1 MYNYENPLNG
11 FPELPENSLDD
22 EVVIH
27 KGEINFIKSCG
38 ANLVAQVEQ
47 LKQETD
53 RLKNENQDLRD
64 KYTLSEKSR
73 LQQSQSLQPPP
84 VTSNFQH
91 FTYAQSDS
99 GTSVSQFQKNLT
111 SGQLINNYNSFS
123 QGILGLTNSNNNNL
137 NSAISFVG
145 IAGDGQ
151 SYTIEAHEAKR
162 LTLID
167 EIKNLRQQANLEKTT
182 VEAKKIDL
190 DQNSVISSQTN
201 YPHTTWNR
209 YRVAQQ
215 CATNLENELENARLE
230 YRKMM
235 SEFSDRLK
243 SEARRLGTC
252 VERAKPL
259 FESQRNMRHFQSEV
273 QSLSIQY
280 RKSQNLKE
288 TAKSMV
294 KVAEHNMNNC
304 AKKDANENVGEV
316 SKWLEELNECNL
328 NFQVANDT
336 ASTLSSSHSKAA
348 AEYKHW
354 EKKTQ
359 ILEKTSA
366 SKYLDQ
372 SRSYFNLQL
381 DFWNKLE
388 QKGAQMVR
396 IETSLAEARVQQS
409 QMLANISTLDS
420 RTSSRNDAD
429 SKISSKRSEV
439 NIDDIDTVG
448 MKFLDRELICANFI
462 SNVSLANLSSNT
474 EA

>member
-1 MYNYENPLNG
+1 
-11 FPELPENSLDD
+11 
-22 EVVIH
+22 
-27 KGEINFIKSCG
+27 
-38 ANLVAQVEQ
+38 
-47 LKQETD
+47 
-53 RLKNENQDLRD
+53 
-64 KYTLSEKSR
+64 
-73 LQQSQSLQPPP
+73 
-84 VTSNFQH
+84 
-91 FTYAQSDS
+91 
-99 GTSVSQFQKNLT
+99 
-111 SGQLINNYNSFS
+111 
-123 QGILGLTNSNNNNL
+123 
-137 NSAISFVG
+137 
-145 IAGDGQ
+145 
-151 SYTIEAHEAKR
+151 
-162 LTLID
+162 
-167 EIKNLRQQANLEKTT
+167 
-182 VEAKKIDL
+182 
-190 DQNSVISSQTN
+190 
-201 YPHTTWNR
+201 
-209 YRVAQQ
+209 
-215 CATNLENELENARLE
+215 LENELENARLE

-439 NIDDIDTVG
+439 NIDDIGKLELEHRSVSQEVTPVNSQNGSPKLKYRAPSKNQLEQVDEHREEELFDDLFRPTPLFNDNDKSVNLKAAKQQEDPTTPTSSHRRLASDRTLSGQGPNYAPNVAEILNSIGFSGVG
-448 MKFLDRELICANFI
+448 TSIDSGKETMSNLSKFNS
-462 SNVSLANLSSNT
+462 SNVYSLTNYGDYGVDASELNSEFANDNGMTKTKSLNDDFDGF
-474 EA
+474 EVDF